1 MQKGWKRWKM
11 FSYWKWNQFSKNVR
25 IEERAQKMYSCDFVP
40 LFVKYFILFAIM
52 AVLSLKSTYENMV
65 ASSHSLKTAEKVK
78 VNQQKH
84 TARGRK
90 METLTVAQQITWIG
104 CEVQVLTLSAK
115 NERIHPGNH
124 IGLFHQIVNYI
135 QALRQLSLQ
144 SCDQGNACNWQNPS
158 IFKYKWIFD

>member
-1 MQKGWKRWKM
+1 
-11 FSYWKWNQFSKNVR
+11 
-25 IEERAQKMYSCDFVP
+25 MYSCDFVP

-84 TARGRK
+84 TATGGK
-90 METLTVAQQITWIG
+90 TETLTVAQQTTWIG
-104 CEVQVLTLSAK
+104 REVQVLTLSAK

-124 IGLFHQIVNYI
+124 IGLFHQIVDHI

-144 SCDQGNACNWQNPS
+144 SCDQGNACNIVNVMYINLKVLFSQ
-158 IFKYKWIFD
+158 K